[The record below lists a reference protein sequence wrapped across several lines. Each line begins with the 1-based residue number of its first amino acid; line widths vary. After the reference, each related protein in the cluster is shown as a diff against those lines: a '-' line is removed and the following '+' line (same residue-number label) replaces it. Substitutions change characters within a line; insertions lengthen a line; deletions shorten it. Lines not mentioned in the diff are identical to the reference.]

1 MPVRTLSLSV
11 LIILLAA
18 SQIPAQ
24 TVLTAKWK
32 QGVKLNYV
40 IEDNYTS
47 KSMVK
52 DAVFE
57 LSQSLILDTAWH
69 VKSVGTKG
77 EAEIVVTIERVQF
90 TADGKGAAAF
100 IQKLRFDSK
109 DQEEPVSTP
118 VLAALRRFAG
128 QEIEVAIDERGHV
141 SKFELSGTLNEHLAD
156 NTTRELAGLFG
167 DVFTAIGIRHRLTN
181 WLVAFPKEPVSK
193 SETWRHE
200 QISRFGPL
208 IDCVHSCTF
217 AGAVVRDGQALF
229 RINMNPK
236 LKMRADDATEPRAK
250 ITQKITEQK
259 GEGVAYFDERT
270 GHIVEV
276 VLSQHAVLESFAKMT
291 LDTKTTAK
299 LHVDRNR

>member
-193 SETWRHE
+193 SET
-200 QISRFGPL
+200 
-208 IDCVHSCTF
+208 
-217 AGAVVRDGQALF
+217 
-229 RINMNPK
+229 
-236 LKMRADDATEPRAK
+236 
-250 ITQKITEQK
+250 
-259 GEGVAYFDERT
+259 
-270 GHIVEV
+270 
-276 VLSQHAVLESFAKMT
+276 
-291 LDTKTTAK
+291 
-299 LHVDRNR
+299 